1 MANGGCDANS
11 TVCATLAA
19 DLGRNGAPMNQFD
32 YKPSYERNLPHIQP
46 PEATL
51 FLTFRL
57 DGSIPEPVLE
67 QWRIEKKRLEMTLLR
82 WDAISSPGTIPDP
95 EEVVEEK
102 LKFHRRWFKK
112 IEDLLDGAATGPLW
126 LVEESVA
133 GIVDEALRSRDGKV
147 YRLDAFCVMPNHV
160 HAVFAPFLTEQ
171 MARESAGKSI
181 QRKRRALSG
190 FVPADADEDEI
201 KVALASIM
209 QSLKG
214 WTARQCNL
222 ALKRQGQF
230 WQHESFDHVI
240 RNQAEWERIVNYV
253 VSNPVK
259 AGLVRD
265 WQNWKW
271 SYRRQPILENN
282 PNDARP

>member
-1 MANGGCDANS
+1 
-11 TVCATLAA
+11 
-19 DLGRNGAPMNQFD
+19 MNQFE

-51 FLTFRL
+51 FVTFRL

-67 QWRIEKKRLEMTLLR
+67 QWRIEKKRLEMTLMR
-82 WDAISSPGTIPDP
+82 WVAISPPGTIPDL

-112 IEDLLDGAATGPLW
+112 IEDTLDGAVTGPLW
-126 LVEESVA
+126 LKEERLA
-133 GIVDEALRSRDGKV
+133 EIVDEALRVRDGDV

-160 HAVFAPFLTEQ
+160 HAVFAPFLPEGL
-171 MARESAGKSI
+171 ARELAEKNIWQKRNALRGFLPPGAG
-181 QRKRRALSG
+181 
-190 FVPADADEDEI
+190 ED
-201 KVALASIM
+201 KVNVVLASIM

-222 ALKRQGQF
+222 ALNRRGQF

-240 RNQAEWERIVNYV
+240 RNQAEWERVVNYV

-259 AGLVRD
+259 AGLVKD
-265 WQNWKW
+265 WEIWKW
-271 SYRRQPILENN
+271 SYRRQPVFENN
-282 PNDARP
+282 PNDRQP